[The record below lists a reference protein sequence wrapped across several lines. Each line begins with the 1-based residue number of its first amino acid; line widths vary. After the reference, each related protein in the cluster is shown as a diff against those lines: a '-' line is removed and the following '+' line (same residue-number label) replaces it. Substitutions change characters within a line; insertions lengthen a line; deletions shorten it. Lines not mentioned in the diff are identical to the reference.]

1 MTKSKSLCKVL
12 NIRKLLGKVVTLV
25 GISVGLF
32 TLTGCGDKEMLD
44 AVPTPVTAGQTSKI
58 FSDPIQQMPMFP
70 GGQQALMNYLA
81 ENVHYTDEMAEIC
94 AQGRVIVTFIVEI
107 DGSITEAKVVKS
119 VHPLLD
125 EEALRVVKAMPKWTP
140 GSIDGKLMRNRYT
153 MPVIFRPDEKR

>member
-1 MTKSKSLCKVL
+1 MTKSKSICKVL

-44 AVPTPVTAGQTSKI
+44 AVPTPATAGQTLKI

-140 GSIDGKLMRNRYT
+140 GSIDGKLRKAR
-153 MPVIFRPDEKR
+153 

>member
-12 NIRKLLGKVVTLV
+12 NIRRLLGKVVTFL

-44 AVPTPVTAGQTSKI
+44 TVPTPATAGQTSKI

-70 GGQQALMNYLA
+70 GGQRALMNYLA

-94 AQGRVIVTFIVEI
+94 AQGRVIVTFIVET

-140 GSIDGKLMRNRYT
+140 GAINGKLMRNRYT

>member
-12 NIRKLLGKVVTLV
+12 NIRRLLGKVVTFL

-44 AVPTPVTAGQTSKI
+44 AVPTPATAGQTLKI

-119 VHPLLD
+119 AHPLLD

-140 GSIDGKLMRNRYT
+140 GAINGKLMRNRYT

>member
-1 MTKSKSLCKVL
+1 MTKSKSICKVL

-44 AVPTPVTAGQTSKI
+44 AVPTPATAGQTLKI

-125 EEALRVVKAMPKWTP
+125 EEALRVVRAMPKWTP
-140 GSIDGKLMRNRYT
+140 GSIDGKLRKAR
-153 MPVIFRPDEKR
+153 

>member
-12 NIRKLLGKVVTLV
+12 NIRRLLGKVVTFL

-44 AVPTPVTAGQTSKI
+44 AVPTPATAGQTLKI

-81 ENVHYTDEMAEIC
+81 ENVHYTDEMAGIC

-125 EEALRVVKAMPKWTP
+125 EEALRVVRAMPKWTP
-140 GSIDGKLMRNRYT
+140 GLIDGKLMRNRYT

>member
-12 NIRKLLGKVVTLV
+12 NIRRLLGKVVTFL

-32 TLTGCGDKEMLD
+32 NLTGCGDKEMLD
-44 AVPTPVTAGQTSKI
+44 AVPTPATAGQTLKI

-70 GGQQALMNYLA
+70 GGQRALMNYLA

-140 GSIDGKLMRNRYT
+140 GAINGKLMRNRYT

>member
-1 MTKSKSLCKVL
+1 MTKSKSICKVL
-12 NIRKLLGKVVTLV
+12 NIRRLLGKVVTLV

-44 AVPTPVTAGQTSKI
+44 AVPTPATAGQTLKI

-94 AQGRVIVTFIVEI
+94 AQGRVIVTFIQV
-107 DGSITEAKVVKS
+107 SQVK
-119 VHPLLD
+119 
-125 EEALRVVKAMPKWTP
+125 
-140 GSIDGKLMRNRYT
+140 N
-153 MPVIFRPDEKR
+153 

>member
-12 NIRKLLGKVVTLV
+12 NIRRLLGKVVTFL

-44 AVPTPVTAGQTSKI
+44 AVPTPATAGQTLKI

-140 GSIDGKLMRNRYT
+140 GAINGKLMRNRYT